1 MMLDMAELMDQQSLA
16 ADLCVIGAGAAGIA
30 LALQFVNQGLDV
42 LLVESGG
49 HRRETKIQDM
59 YAGSVVQPHL
69 HASPDRFRCRQFG
82 GSTTLWGGR
91 CMPFDPIDFEAR
103 SYIPH
108 SGWPM
113 TFDELLPFYREANR
127 ICDAGAFAY
136 RIEDAFDRPMRPMID
151 GFASS
156 NFSTDRLERFSLPT
170 NFAAR
175 YGPALQ
181 AASNIRVLLHAT
193 ATRFKFDPSGK
204 AVKEVELRNLAGKT
218 ALVRARAFVLAT
230 GGLEVPRMLLANRDF
245 HGDGIG
251 NQHGV
256 VGKYYMCHIA
266 GTLGRIKIERPNSA
280 VWHDYD
286 IAEDDTYCRR
296 RFALLADAQR
306 QHKVG
311 NFIARLHHPHIADPE
326 HRTAALSLVF
336 LGSRLLPWEY
346 RTRVASG
353 RDTTLREYGCHVG
366 NVALDPLSAVRFA
379 GRMLTGRFL
388 AKRKIPSLVVASK
401 ANLFSLD
408 FHGEQAPN
416 PESRLTLGH
425 EADALGI
432 PRLRID
438 WRYTRQDVET
448 IRTSVKLLADD
459 LRHSGVGAMDY
470 DPDMVETEMI
480 RYGAYGG
487 HHMGTARMGD
497 DPRTSV
503 VDRNCG
509 VHGIG
514 NLFISSAATFPTSS
528 QANPTLTIVALA
540 LRLAAHLSGQLR
552 ASRFP
557 AVEHAV
563 VAP

>member
-1 MMLDMAELMDQQSLA
+1 MMLDMAELTDKQLLTS
-16 ADLCVIGAGAAGIA
+16 DLCIIGAGAAGIT

-49 HRRETKIQDM
+49 RRRDAKIQDM

-91 CMPFDPIDFEAR
+91 CIPFDPIDFEAR

-108 SGWPM
+108 SGWPI
-113 TFDELLPFYREANR
+113 TFDEILPFYREANR

-136 RIEDAFDRPMRPMID
+136 RIDEAFNRPMKPMIN
-151 GFASS
+151 GFSS
-156 NFSTDRLERFSLPT
+156 SRFSTDRLERFSMPT

-175 YGPALQ
+175 YGDALQ
-181 AASNIRVLLHAT
+181 AAPNVRVLLRAT
-193 ATRFKFDPSGK
+193 ATRFMFDASGN
-204 AVKEVELRNLAGKT
+204 ALSQVELRHLSGRT

-230 GGLEVPRMLLANRDF
+230 GGLEVPRLLLANRDVQAN
-245 HGDGIG
+245 GVG

-266 GTLGRIKIERPNSA
+266 GTLGQIKIDRPTA

-286 IAEDDTYCRR
+286 IAEDGTYCRR
-296 RFALLADAQR
+296 RFAMLADAQR
-306 QHKVG
+306 QHQVG
-311 NFIARLHHPHIADPE
+311 NFIARLHHPHIGDPD
-326 HRTAALSLVF
+326 HRTAILSLVF
-336 LGSRLLPWEY
+336 LSSRLLPWEY

-353 RDTTLREYGCHVG
+353 HAVTMAQYGRHVA
-366 NVALDPLSAVRFA
+366 NVAAAPLSAVRFA
-379 GRMLTGRFL
+379 TRMLTGRFL
-388 AKRKIPSLVVASK
+388 ATRKIPSLVVASK

-408 FHGEQAPN
+408 FHGEQVPN
-416 PESRLTLGH
+416 PESRVTLDTTT
-425 EADALGI
+425 DAMGF
-432 PRLRID
+432 PRIQID
-438 WRYTRQDVET
+438 WRYTRQDVDT
-448 IRTSVKLLADD
+448 ISRSVEMLAEDFKC
-459 LRHSGVGAMDY
+459 SGVGSLNY
-470 DPDMVETEMI
+470 DPGSVEQEMI

-487 HHMGTARMGD
+487 HHLGTARMGT

-503 VDRNCG
+503 VDRHCR
-509 VHGIG
+509 VHGVG

-540 LRLAAHLSGQLR
+540 LRLAKHLSSELR
-552 ASRFP
+552 ASNS
-557 AVEHAV
+557 AGLEEASA
-563 VAP
+563 AP